1 MNILIDVG
9 HPAHVHLF
17 ANAANIWKEHNHQ
30 VLFTIRN
37 RKMVPELLQALQFQY
52 EIASTPRSGLF
63 GQAWELAEHDWNVLR
78 YAIRFKANVLIGTSV
93 SIAHVSKIINARSI
107 IFSEDDADYAIPF
120 KYLAYP
126 FADGIVVPSSLRDK
140 KTSKYHTYE
149 GYQELAYLHPN
160 RFTPDPNIFKELGL
174 SKHEN
179 FFVLRL
185 ISFKAY
191 HDGGHKGLSRD
202 AKHRIIKLLSK
213 HGRVFIS
220 DEGEINDEFRQYQF
234 PIPPHRI
241 HHALYYATMLISDGQ
256 TMTAEAAVLGTP
268 AIRCSTHLGWE
279 SYIEELEKKYG
290 LVYSFLP
297 DDEEAMISKISEIL
311 EIPDMKSEWANRRD
325 KMLSEKID
333 LTPWMVDL
341 VENFV

>member
-63 GQAWELAEHDWNVLR
+63 GQAWELAEHDWNVLK
-78 YAIRFKANVLIGTSV
+78 ATIRFKADVLLGTSV
-93 SIAHVSKIINARSI
+93 AIAHVSRITRAKSI
-107 IFSEDDADYAIPF
+107 VFSEDDADYVPLF
-120 KYLAYP
+120 RYLAYP
-126 FADGIVVPSSLRDK
+126 FADGIIVPNSLRDK
-140 KTSKYHTYE
+140 KTAKYHPYQ

-160 RFTPDPNIFKELGL
+160 CFIPDPTIKKELGVA
-174 SKHEN
+174 EDEQ
-179 FFVLRL
+179 FFILRL
-185 ISFKAY
+185 VSFKAY
-191 HDGGHKGLSRD
+191 HDVGHRGLSYD
-202 AKHRIIKLLSK
+202 AQRQIIKLLSQYGK
-213 HGRVFIS
+213 VFIS
-220 DEGEINDEFRQYQF
+220 EEGEISDEFRPYQF

-241 HHALYYATMLISDGQ
+241 HHALYYASMLISDGQ

-268 AIRCSTHLGWE
+268 AIRCNTHVGYL
-279 SYIEELEKKYG
+279 SIIEELENKYG
-290 LVYSFLP
+290 LICSFRP
-297 DDEEAMISKISEIL
+297 DDEEVMISKINEL
-311 EIPDMKSEWANRRD
+311 LQMPELRNEWARRRE
-325 KMLSEKID
+325 KMLSKKID
-333 LTPWMVDL
+333 VTPWMVNL